1 MSRDPRPSCPGRP
14 RARMLAVPLALVL
27 AAPVVGAQ
35 AVLVGRVVS
44 EPGDRPVAD
53 AEIAV
58 PAVNRRTRS
67 DSAGDF
73 ELRDIPAGRY
83 EVVVRAPGFR
93 PLRVPG
99 QFAPGQRIEAD
110 LVLER
115 APQALPEVTVTRP
128 AAAAVMPRLA
138 GFERRRADGEG
149 VFITRA
155 QLERREHSKLS
166 DVLRS
171 ASGVRFIYRDRGG
184 IALAN
189 NRYAGTLPG
198 QKAPPQC
205 YLQIFLDGVRVFE
218 PSQLGSP
225 GMDPPD
231 VNQYTIAGIEGIEV
245 YRGPAETPPEFGGT
259 NAMCG
264 TLVIW
269 TRGG

>member
-1 MSRDPRPSCPGRP
+1 VAPNPRPSCTGRYRP
-14 RARMLAVPLALVL
+14 RTLAVPLALAL
-27 AAPVVGAQ
+27 AAPGAGAQ
-35 AVLVGRVVS
+35 AVLAGRVVS

-58 PAVNRRTRS
+58 PAVNRSTRT
-67 DSAGDF
+67 DSAGGF

-83 EVVVRAPGFR
+83 EVVVRSPGFR
-93 PLRVPG
+93 ALRVPG

-128 AAAAVMPRLA
+128 AAPVVPRLV

-205 YLQIFLDGVRVFE
+205 YMQIFLDGVRVFE

-225 GMDPPD
+225 GMEPPD